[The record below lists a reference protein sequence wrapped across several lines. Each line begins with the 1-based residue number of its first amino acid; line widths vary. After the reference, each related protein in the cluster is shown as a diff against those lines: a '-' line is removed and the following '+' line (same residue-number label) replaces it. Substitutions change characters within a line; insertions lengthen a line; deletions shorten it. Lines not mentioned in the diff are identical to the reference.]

1 MMADTKDTKERIL
14 DAAER
19 IFAEHGFDACSIREI
34 TAEASVN
41 LASVHYHFGSK
52 EGLIKAVWERCVGP
66 ITERRMDL
74 LDEVEAAA
82 GEDPPPLEAIFEAL
96 IRPRL
101 CENLDPDQSEITR
114 RLTSR
119 MFADPSMHPIIGESY
134 REYSERVTSIMRRA
148 LPDLPPE
155 DLAWRIHLA
164 LGTVDSIGLPE
175 RLDAIAKNLGCVSSV
190 DEQETLNQL
199 VAFVVAG
206 VKAPL
211 PERISTVSP
220 APVSD

>member
-1 MMADTKDTKERIL
+1 MADTRDTKERIL

-19 IFAEHGFDACSIREI
+19 IFAKHGFDACSIREI
-34 TAEASVN
+34 TAEACVN

-66 ITERRMDL
+66 ITEKRLEM
-74 LDEVEAAA
+74 LDAVEAAA
-82 GEDPPPLEAIFEAL
+82 GDNPPSLHAIFEAL

-101 CENLDPDQSEITR
+101 CENLDPEQSEISR
-114 RLTSR
+114 RLTCR
-119 MFADPSMHPIIGESY
+119 MFAEPSMHPIIADVFKGF
-134 REYSERVTSIMRRA
+134 SERFTSIMRRA

-155 DLAWRIHLA
+155 DLTWKIHLA
-164 LGTVDSIGLPE
+164 MGTVDSIGLPE
-175 RLDAIAKNLGCVSSV
+175 RLDAIAKKLGCVPSV
-190 DEQETLNQL
+190 DEQETLNQM

-211 PERISTVSP
+211 PERISSVSP
-220 APVSD
+220 VPVSE